1 MLLPARRH
9 TITGTSHGRMSVSLC
24 LSVSSRSSIE
34 TDERIELVFG
44 TRASFHPAYT
54 VLKDNLGISKRV
66 LPSGTFSQTPNFASV
81 YRSSKR
87 VIALA
92 RQDGRPERDK
102 LDRRQSTKLTI
113 PPSSD
118 ARLLA
123 YHSNHKALST
133 AHFRRAGQ
141 LVTADTCYVV
151 GYFLAS

>member
-1 MLLPARRH
+1 MA
-9 TITGTSHGRMSVSLC
+9 VWSLC
-24 LSVSSRSSIE
+24 VCLSQVGVLSKWLNESSWFLARELLSTQIIRVSPKI
-34 TDERIELVFG
+34 
-44 TRASFHPAYT
+44 
-54 VLKDNLGISKRV
+54 RV
-66 LPSGTFSQTPNFASV
+66 LSSGTFSQTPNFASV

-87 VIALA
+87 VIVLA